1 MIVVGLTGG
10 IASGKTTITNYI
22 KKKNIPIHDS
32 DAFVGKLYK
41 KPTDSFLKYLKKIK
55 LGHTLSR
62 RTIDKLV
69 IRDEIFNDLRK
80 KQFLE
85 KYIHSLVGT
94 SRKLFLKKQKK
105 IKAKIVFLDIPLL
118 FEKKLDRVCDYV
130 VLVYAPLH
138 IRKQRSMK
146 RKGMNKGILNKI
158 INSQISDFSKKNKA
172 DFVINTSK
180 NKIDSFKKISKIIKL
195 IKNK

>member
-55 LGHTLSR
+55 LGHALRR

-94 SRKLFLKKQKK
+94 SRKLFLKRP
-105 IKAKIVFLDIPLL
+105 FL
-118 FEKKLDRVCDYV
+118 
-130 VLVYAPLH
+130 
-138 IRKQRSMK
+138 
-146 RKGMNKGILNKI
+146 ILC
-158 INSQISDFSKKNKA
+158 
-172 DFVINTSK
+172 
-180 NKIDSFKKISKIIKL
+180 
-195 IKNK
+195 